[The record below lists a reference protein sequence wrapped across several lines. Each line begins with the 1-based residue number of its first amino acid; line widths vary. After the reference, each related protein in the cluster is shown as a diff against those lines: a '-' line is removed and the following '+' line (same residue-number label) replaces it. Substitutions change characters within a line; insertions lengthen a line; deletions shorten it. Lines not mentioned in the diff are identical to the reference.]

1 MSSKTVFVLMKSDV
15 EKVGMTGSIV
25 KVAKAYA
32 ENYLVPNKLGSII
45 TEKEL
50 GNFEAKKVKI
60 LQQKEV
66 LESKTSMLAE
76 RIKNTPVVIRAKI
89 HDDKKLYGSI
99 KEEQIVDALK
109 EKGINIAKK
118 QVEFVKSI
126 KSLGEYEVTIRLSS
140 KLQPKLGIKIVA
152 LD

>member
-15 EKVGMTGSIV
+15 EKVGMAGSIV

-32 ENYLVPNKLGSII
+32 ENYLAPNKLGSII
-45 TEKEL
+45 SEKEL

-60 LQQKEV
+60 QQQKEV

-76 RIKNTPVVIRAKI
+76 RIKSTPIVIKAKI

-126 KSLGEYEVTIRLSS
+126 KSLGEYEITIRLSS